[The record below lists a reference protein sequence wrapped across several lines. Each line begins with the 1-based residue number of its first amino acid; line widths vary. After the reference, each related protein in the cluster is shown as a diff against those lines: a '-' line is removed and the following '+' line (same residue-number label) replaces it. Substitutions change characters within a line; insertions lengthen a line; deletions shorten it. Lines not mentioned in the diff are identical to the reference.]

1 MAHSCRGRSDG
12 FQNAQPG
19 STFGIGAH
27 AVCYAA
33 GSTSEASRQPNVTD
47 FLILQSLGYILL
59 TAAVAVLVL
68 RTLRVPTI
76 VAYMAAGLLLGPI
89 GGVLTETATVELI
102 AEAGI
107 ALLLFLV
114 GLELSLD
121 KIRGVGG
128 YAALG
133 GTLQIVFTSAA
144 GLALGLAFGLPLA
157 AAGVIA
163 LAVTFSSTVVVVKLL
178 GQKNELGTL
187 HGRVAVGILLVQD
200 IAVVLALTLFAG
212 LRGTGESADV
222 GSVVGGV
229 AGAFGGMFALAAL
242 AASAARWVLPAL
254 FRRVR
259 RSPETIF
266 IWSLAWCF
274 LFIVLAELL
283 HLSVELGSFIAGV
296 SLAQLHFAEDLR
308 RRVQPIVNFF
318 LAVFFVTLGLHM
330 DPREVFGA
338 WPLMLALA
346 AAVLVVKPAIMLV
359 SLPRI
364 GLDARSTVLTS
375 LTLAQMSEF
384 SFILAALAT
393 AAGVIGE
400 DLLSAISLAG
410 FVTIGISS
418 YVILGSERIVQRARD
433 RGLLRL
439 LRASSEAATPARSR
453 SGHIIV
459 IGMNTL
465 GRRLVDE
472 FAARGFSVLA
482 IDTDAAK
489 LARVDADT
497 LLGSVDDAA
506 VLEEAAFTDALLVVS
521 ALQIEDT
528 NNLLTYRCRE
538 VGVPVSIH
546 AYETVLIDDLREL
559 GAEHIMASK
568 HDGAREIALRLRE
581 AGVLD

>member
-1 MAHSCRGRSDG
+1 M
-12 FQNAQPG
+12 
-19 STFGIGAH
+19 
-27 AVCYAA
+27 
-33 GSTSEASRQPNVTD
+33 TD
-47 FLILQSLGYILL
+47 FLILQSLGYILF

-68 RTLRVPTI
+68 RMLRVPTI

-114 GLELSLD
+114 GLELSLE
-121 KIRGVGG
+121 KIRGVGR
-128 YAALG
+128 YAVLG
-133 GTLQIVFTSAA
+133 GTVQIVFTAAA
-144 GLALGLAFGLPLA
+144 GLALGLAFGLSLA
-157 AAGVIA
+157 AAGVVA
-163 LAVTFSSTVVVVKLL
+163 LAVTFSSTVVVVRLL
-178 GQKNELGTL
+178 GQKHELSTL

-212 LRGTGESADV
+212 LRGTGAGTDV
-222 GSVVGGV
+222 GSVIGGV
-229 AGAFGGMFALAAL
+229 ASAFGGMFALAAL
-242 AASAARWVLPAL
+242 AASAARWLLPAL

-308 RRVQPIVNFF
+308 RRVQPLVNFF

-330 DPREVFGA
+330 DPMEAIGA
-338 WPLMLALA
+338 WPFMIALA
-346 AAVLVVKPAIMLV
+346 ATVLIVKPTIILL

-364 GLDARSTVLTS
+364 GLDARSTVLTG

-418 YVILGSERIVQRARD
+418 YVILGSERIYERARD

-439 LRASSEAATPARSR
+439 LRAPSEAATPVRTR

-472 FAARGFSVLA
+472 FAARGISVLA

-489 LARVDADT
+489 LADLEADT

-506 VLEEAAFTDALLVVS
+506 VLEEAAFTGARLVVS

-538 VGVPVSIH
+538 AGVPVSIH
-546 AYETVLIDDLREL
+546 AYDTVLIDDLREL
-559 GAEHIMASK
+559 GADHIMVSK